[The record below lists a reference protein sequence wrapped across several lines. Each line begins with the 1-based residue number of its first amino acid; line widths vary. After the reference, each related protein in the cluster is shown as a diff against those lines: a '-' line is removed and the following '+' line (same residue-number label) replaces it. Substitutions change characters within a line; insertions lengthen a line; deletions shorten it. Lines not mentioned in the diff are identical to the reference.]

1 MYQVDLGPL
10 KSTVSEWGTMESRL
24 GEAASEAHSG
34 MLKKANRARWS
45 GVNADVTR
53 PFIKAV
59 ADEITD
65 AHVESRDLH
74 EKLSAAYK
82 ALKSIQDDL
91 QMKVDDAR
99 RKGIEISDGK
109 DGQILCKYPPQPG
122 HQNEVISEK
131 RRKALKSLAEDLT
144 GLVKRANEQD
154 SYTAGILAKIHG
166 NDPHNFGKNGPID
179 KYEAKQA
186 LRITKKGTDASTKEI
201 RELAEILKHNKD
213 NPAFSHTFFKG
224 LGGPKETLEYYA
236 RMSIDGTGAPG
247 KSRLD
252 AVQDLQRYLGPT
264 LATATDPD
272 HKGYLNWG
280 PQFRRLG
287 TKEIDIEGIGFKPQ
301 GYQLLGGI
309 LRHGHYDKRFLTPIA
324 EHIVQLQ
331 HDHPK
336 GYWNAPSGP
345 DMQFGFDPNGK
356 SNSGYDPLTSVLE
369 ALGHSPEASEAFF
382 SKDPNKEP
390 VLGYDENGD
399 VDSSKNIDYSY
410 LRELTRK
417 DYHWN
422 NDGASPVEE
431 ERITPGKDALGHAME
446 SATIGTAYDAPPE
459 TTRPPHSTERAQIV
473 RELTEAV
480 QGNHD
485 FVSEDI
491 SDSMGRI
498 AAEYMPEINRAVADN
513 GTGINQELFPT
524 GHSVTFEQKNTVG
537 FLDALGRHPEGHAE
551 ATLGAQ
557 KYQASLM
564 REVTQNPQDF
574 DGTTDEN
581 IQDIA
586 RNSGTLEGILG
597 SARHDEVTGEGEK
610 TEKEFNEEIEKRGEW
625 VKQIVG
631 IPVGAAAERIPV
643 GGELIAGATDKVID
657 SVVESHQKNTSEQD
671 AAAGAEISFDTR
683 REAEEWAHRSV
694 QGAGIP
700 QGVNEANFLRN
711 LTQEVAE
718 GYDHGEQLREN
729 VFDNKSRRSSE

>member
-34 MLKKANRARWS
+34 MLRKANRARWS

-74 EKLSAAYK
+74 DKLSAAYK

-201 RELAEILKHNKD
+201 RELAEILKYNKD

-309 LRHGHYDKRFLTPIA
+309 LRHGHYDKSFLTPIA
-324 EHIVQLQ
+324 EHVVQLQ

-336 GYWNAPSGP
+336 GYWNTPSGP

-356 SNSGYDPLTSVLE
+356 KNSGYDPLTSVLE

-382 SKDPNKEP
+382 SKDPTETP
-390 VLGYDENGD
+390 VTAYDENGK
-399 VDSSKNIDYSY
+399 VDPNKTIGYRY
-410 LRELTRK
+410 LEELTSK
-417 DYHWN
+417 DFHWN
-422 NDGASPVEE
+422 NDGSSPVKG
-431 ERITPGKDALGHAME
+431 ERLMSGKDAMGHALE
-446 SATIGTAYDAPPE
+446 SASIGTPYDHPSANGASE
-459 TTRPPHSTERAQIV
+459 HTTPRASIV
-473 RELTEAV
+473 NRLIESV
-480 QGNHD
+480 DNNPD
-485 FVSEDI
+485 FVSRDI
-491 SDSMGRI
+491 SDSMGKI
-498 AAEYMPEINRAVADN
+498 AGEYMPEFNKALAEADGKSD
-513 GTGINQELFPT
+513 GTLFST
-524 GHSVTFEQKNTVG
+524 EHSISFNSKASVR

-557 KYQASLM
+557 QYQAQRM
-564 REVTQNPQDF
+564 HTVVQNPGEF
-574 DGTTDEN
+574 PGSTEEN
-581 IQDIA
+581 LRDIA
-586 RNSGTLEGILG
+586 RNGGTVEGILG
-597 SARHDEVTGEGEK
+597 SARHDAEISGGQER
-610 TEKEFNEEIEKRGEW
+610 EKEFNEEVEQRGEM
-625 VKQIVG
+625 VKKIIGV
-631 IPVGAAAERIPV
+631 PLDAVAERVPV
-643 GGELIAGATDKVID
+643 GGELVSGVSEQIVD
-657 SVVESHQKNTSEQD
+657 SIVESHQKNTSQED
-671 AAAGAEISFDTR
+671 ADNAATVSFDTR
-683 REAEEWAHRSV
+683 KEAGEWAQQAVRSS
-694 QGAGIP
+694 GYSS
-700 QGVNEANFLRN
+700 GVDPEVVARN
-711 LTQEVAE
+711 IAQEVAG

-729 VFDNKSRRSSE
+729 GFDNKARRPSE